1 MTYSRRHF
9 VRIVPTLGAFAL
21 PAFFG
26 RPTDVGRQ
34 TSRPFQGGR
43 SSRAADA
50 FGQSP
55 PAPDPVWPPPE
66 PARGTPADDSFPS
79 QHPSLARE
87 IVGVSHGNLARVRE
101 LVQQRPSL
109 AKASWDWGYGDWE
122 TALGAASH
130 TGRRE
135 IAELLLENGAPA
147 TLCSA
152 TMLGQLD
159 VVKAFLAA
167 MPGGQR
173 IRGPHS
179 LSLMVHAKA
188 GGPLAASVVRYLES
202 LGDADLPMRDEPI
215 AAEDRAQV
223 EGRYR
228 FGDRPRDSFVIDTQQ
243 GALGIMRPWA
253 TRRNLLHLGSLQFHP
268 AGASAVRIRFEREG
282 TMVVALTLSDPDL
295 IVRARKM

>member
-1 MTYSRRHF
+1 
-9 VRIVPTLGAFAL
+9 
-21 PAFFG
+21 
-26 RPTDVGRQ
+26 
-34 TSRPFQGGR
+34 
-43 SSRAADA
+43 
-50 FGQSP
+50 
-55 PAPDPVWPPPE
+55 
-66 PARGTPADDSFPS
+66 
-79 QHPSLARE
+79 
-87 IVGVSHGNLARVRE
+87 VRE
-101 LVQQRPSL
+101 LVQQHPSL

>member
-1 MTYSRRHF
+1 MATVSGHED
-9 VRIVPTLGAFAL
+9 VAL
-21 PAFFG
+21 
-26 RPTDVGRQ
+26 
-34 TSRPFQGGR
+34 
-43 SSRAADA
+43 
-50 FGQSP
+50 
-55 PAPDPVWPPPE
+55 
-66 PARGTPADDSFPS
+66 
-79 QHPSLARE
+79 
-87 IVGVSHGNLARVRE
+87 
-101 LVQQRPSL
+101 
-109 AKASWDWGYGDWE
+109 
-122 TALGAASH
+122 
-130 TGRRE
+130 
-135 IAELLLENGAPA
+135 LLLENGAPA
-147 TLCSA
+147 TLYSA